1 MKTQRLFVLLMIMGF
16 QTAFA
21 DPVVRQQTNMP
32 NSTEQAIF
40 GTPNYTTA
48 PINNPDEKSIGKP
61 VNARVVL
68 KHKDLS
74 RLSKMAR
81 DGNINAAN
89 AIKNAANEGDS
100 NAALQY
106 GYLAHTGKLPSM
118 GTNYAIAMKA
128 YKKAARQKD
137 KNGQELGYL
146 GNHLAAYNI
155 GEMYQQGQGVP
166 QSASEAYRW
175 FKIANEAY
183 QEKNANRSF
192 YPAAVQM
199 ARALQ
204 SGVGVARDD
213 KAAIQLWQSLM
224 RENVPEAMTQ
234 YANMVL
240 AGRGG
245 MIKNPSIAISNY
257 TLAAN
262 RWDLE
267 AMQALAV
274 LHTKGDS
281 VAFEANLIESAK
293 WYIILATVNK
303 KKFGGKERAALA
315 KLKNEHERKTVQRI
329 AHNWLTQHATI
340 PEPFDYTV
348 PLSEEPKRYY

>member
-1 MKTQRLFVLLMIMGF
+1 MKTKHLFVVLAIMGAF
-16 QTAFA
+16 QVAFA
-21 DPVVRQQTNMP
+21 DP
-32 NSTEQAIF
+32 TEQEIF
-40 GTPNYTTA
+40 GTTNKTPA
-48 PINNPDEKSIGKP
+48 PTNSPASASISKP
-61 VNARVVL
+61 VNSRVVL
-68 KHKDLS
+68 NHQDLR

-106 GYLAHTGKLPSM
+106 GYLAHTGKLPLI
-118 GTNYAIAMKA
+118 GTNYAVAMKA

-137 KNGQELGYL
+137 EQGQELGYL

-155 GEMYQQGQGVP
+155 GVMYQQGQGVP
-166 QSASEAYRW
+166 KSASEAYRW

-183 QEKNANRSF
+183 QERNTNRVF
-192 YPAAVQM
+192 YPAGVQM
-199 ARALQ
+199 ARMLQ
-204 SGVGVARDD
+204 TGVGVVKDD
-213 KAAIQLWQSLM
+213 KAALQVWHSLV
-224 RENVPEAMTQ
+224 RERVPEAMTQ

-245 MIKNPSIAISNY
+245 VIKNPSIAMNNY

-262 RWDLE
+262 KWDLE

-274 LHTKGDS
+274 LHTKGDG
-281 VAFEANLIESAK
+281 VAFETNLIESAK

-303 KKFGGKERAALA
+303 KKFAGKERAALA
-315 KLKNEHERKTVQRI
+315 KLKNEHEQKTAQRI

-348 PLSEEPKRYY
+348 PLNEEPKTY